1 MADIFL
7 SYGEADRETAGRI
20 ARLLE
25 GQGWSV
31 WWDRKIPGGQTWRE
45 VIQSALQDMR
55 CMVVLWSRSSV
66 DSFWVNEEAEEG
78 RTRKQLMPV
87 LIERVVPPI
96 GFRSVQTIDLVDW
109 DGSPEASGVQRLI
122 GDVAALLT
130 HREANAPATSAA
142 GVDGQSDAAVRE
154 RARAVFDRRREAQ
167 GASDKITPNKR
178 KNAIWLL
185 AASIAVLAVFVG
197 VRALDVSGN
206 KKNKETLESK
216 SDHSIRGATG
226 LSTDSGGT
234 TIVTQEKLL
243 EEPAYPDDVN
253 AKKQAKSMR
262 CGDILQKQ
270 SLGEPLTAAERVYL
284 KKEC

>member
-31 WWDRKIPGGQTWRE
+31 WWDRSIPGGQTWRE

-55 CMVVLWSRSSV
+55 CMVVLWSRTSV

-96 GFRSVQTIDLVDW
+96 GFRSVQTIDLVGW
-109 DGSPEASGVQRLI
+109 DGSPEAPGVHRLI
-122 GDVAALLT
+122 GDVTALLT
-130 HREANAPATSAA
+130 KPEGSAPAKRSAA
-142 GVDGQSDAAVRE
+142 GADGQSEAVVRE
-154 RARAVFDRRREAQ
+154 RGAVPERRHQAQ
-167 GASDKITPNKR
+167 GEIEKIAPSKQKR
-178 KNAIWLL
+178 AIWLL
-185 AASIAVLAVFVG
+185 AASITVLAVLVG
-197 VRALDVSGN
+197 VRSLDVSWGN
-206 KKNKETLESK
+206 KKNKETLERK
-216 SDHSIRGATG
+216 SDHSGSGAAG
-226 LSTDSGGT
+226 LSTDHGGT
-234 TIVTQEKLL
+234 TIIADPVEGKSV
-243 EEPAYPDDVN
+243 YPTEVIT
-253 AKKQAKSMR
+253 KKQPKSVR

-270 SLGEPLTAAERVYL
+270 SLGEPLTAGERVYL
-284 KKEC
+284 KEC